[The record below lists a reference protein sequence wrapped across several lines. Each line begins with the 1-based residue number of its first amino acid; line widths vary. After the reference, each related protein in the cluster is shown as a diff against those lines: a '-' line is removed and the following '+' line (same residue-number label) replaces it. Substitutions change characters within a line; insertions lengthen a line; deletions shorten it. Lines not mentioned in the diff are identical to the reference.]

1 MNDKLEEAIEKLKWL
16 SEQISPS
23 PIKEAIDTVVSLINT
38 GNKTGLDDSLQEL
51 SIEVSDNQASLSYKK
66 DIKLQS
72 DEQIEQY
79 ALENILSDDSVES
92 VAEMQSWIEGANFVN
107 SKLMTLIQAQ
117 DDYIMYLRE
126 AIDRV
131 YIHLKNPSRYYD
143 SEFLL
148 RGDMIRNKIEEAKND
163 L

>member
-1 MNDKLEEAIEKLKWL
+1 MTPKEIEQAAKIYDMLSSIKSNEIAYKHGAEWMQSKLKH
-16 SEQISPS
+16 
-23 PIKEAIDTVVSLINT
+23 LI
-38 GNKTGLDDSLQEL
+38 E
-51 SIEVSDNQASLSYKK
+51 
-66 DIKLQS
+66 
-72 DEQIEQY
+72 
-79 ALENILSDDSVES
+79 
-92 VAEMQSWIEGANFVN
+92 
-107 SKLMTLIQAQ
+107 AQ

>member
-1 MNDKLEEAIEKLKWL
+1 MT
-16 SEQISPS
+16 P
-23 PIKEAIDTVVSLINT
+23 
-38 GNKTGLDDSLQEL
+38 
-51 SIEVSDNQASLSYKK
+51 
-66 DIKLQS
+66 
-72 DEQIEQY
+72 EQIEQY

-131 YIHLKNPSRYYD
+131 YHHIKPSKYYD

-163 L
+163 R

>member
-1 MNDKLEEAIEKLKWL
+1 MTPKEIEQAAKIYDMLSSIKSNEIAYKHGAEWMQSKLKH
-16 SEQISPS
+16 
-23 PIKEAIDTVVSLINT
+23 
-38 GNKTGLDDSLQEL
+38 
-51 SIEVSDNQASLSYKK
+51 
-66 DIKLQS
+66 
-72 DEQIEQY
+72 
-79 ALENILSDDSVES
+79 
-92 VAEMQSWIEGANFVN
+92 
-107 SKLMTLIQAQ
+107 LIQAQ

-131 YIHLKNPSRYYD
+131 YPHIKPSKYND

>member
-1 MNDKLEEAIEKLKWL
+1 MRNLECLVDYVRNVRLILIEG
-16 SEQISPS
+16 
-23 PIKEAIDTVVSLINT
+23 
-38 GNKTGLDDSLQEL
+38 GNKMTP
-51 SIEVSDNQASLSYKK
+51 
-66 DIKLQS
+66 
-72 DEQIEQY
+72 EQIEQY

-131 YIHLKNPSRYYD
+131 YPHIKPSKYYD

-148 RGDMIRNKIEEAKND
+148 RGDMIRNKIERNKND
-163 L
+163 I